1 MDFASSRGSSLVL
14 SPLSCQTVR
23 ELLRIKAVAWSQ
35 ETGLPAS
42 VHVIVKDKIFNLH
55 KHPLCSKSGYFRRIL
70 KESLDFELPDNF
82 PGGSETFEMIAL
94 FSYTSS
100 LPIDPF
106 NVTALRCASEFL
118 EMTEDYSSGNL
129 IERSDL
135 YLNQVVLQS
144 WNDTVIVLQKCQSL
158 LPWAEDLLIV
168 SRCVESLAFMACMEI
183 LDPEQRRDWPVIT
196 LQALAGQPWNCDKVK
211 EIARQELWIKDLTAL
226 PFGFF
231 KRIIGSLRR
240 QGMKEKYV
248 SPLIAFY
255 ANKWVLSKKTHQFWE
270 NMGDHNE
277 QQDVVSMVSLILQGI
292 IELLPQGEK
301 ASRVIPVGFYL
312 ALLSNALN
320 LGLSA
325 ASKNKL
331 KDNVT
336 SLLHFAQVD
345 DFLLPANDKESIA
358 SSIELLTM
366 EKIVSSSVLS
376 NSEKGRTPSVNNSV
390 VAELWDGYLSKI
402 AVDSKIG
409 PKRFTEL
416 IEIVQMSDRQTHD
429 HLYKAMSIF
438 LFAHPQ
444 ISQEEKASVCKYLNC
459 QKLSQDTCIQAV
471 QNELMP
477 LRMIVQA
484 LFVQQLNTH
493 QAFKDYSDSFRFAQF
508 SDNSGSLSGSG
519 CQNPKS
525 QQMAESPYKRDGA
538 ESASGTLSFLQ
549 EKDLNLQRKEDY
561 ESTSFRIQSLEQ
573 ELVSLKKNLQWQHI
587 SKGPEQ
593 KTAQSF
599 RLLEKRSLRKKA
611 KPVPQVTTCIGSVN
625 WASQRKYASR
635 LLKIFQRLTMF
646 SSSKSKR
653 KQVDSGFS
661 QGTSPCRKI
670 QHLHDTYDH

>member
-1 MDFASSRGSSLVL
+1 MDSASYKGSSSVL
-14 SPLSCQTVR
+14 SPLTCQTVR

-42 VHVIVKDKIFNLH
+42 VHVIVGDKIFNLH
-55 KHPLCSKSGYFRRIL
+55 KYPLCSKSGYFRRVL

-94 FSYTSS
+94 FTYTST
-100 LPIDPF
+100 LPMDPF
-106 NVTALRCASEFL
+106 SVTALRCASEFL
-118 EMTEDYSSGNL
+118 EMTEDYCSGNL

-144 WNDTVIVLQKCQSL
+144 WDDTVIVLQKCQCL
-158 LPWAEDLLIV
+158 LPWAEDLLIA

-183 LDPEQRRDWPVIT
+183 LDPEQRRDRPVVT
-196 LQALAGQPWNCDKVK
+196 LQALTGQAWNSDKVK
-211 EIARQELWIKDLTAL
+211 EIARQELWIQDLVAL

-248 SPLIAFY
+248 SPLIVFY

-277 QQDVVSMVSLILQGI
+277 QEDMVSVLSLILHGI
-292 IELLPQGEK
+292 IELLPLEEN

-331 KDNVT
+331 QDHVT
-336 SLLHFAQVD
+336 PLLHLAHPD
-345 DFLLPANDKESIA
+345 DFLLPTNDKESIA
-358 SSIELLTM
+358 SCKELETM

-376 NSEKGRTPSVNNSV
+376 NSENGQTPFGNNSAI
-390 VAELWDGYLSKI
+390 AELWDGYLSKI
-402 AVDSKIG
+402 AVDLNIG

-416 IEIVQMSDRQTHD
+416 IETVPESERQTHD
-429 HLYKAMSIF
+429 SLYKAMSVF

-444 ISQEEKASVCKYLNC
+444 ISQEEKACVCKYLNC

-477 LRMIVQA
+477 LRLIVQA

-493 QAFKDYSDSFRFAQF
+493 QAFKDCSDSFRIAHF
-508 SDNSGSLSGSG
+508 SDNSGSLSGSR
-519 CQNPKS
+519 CHISKS
-525 QQMAESPYKRDGA
+525 QQMADSAQKKDVA
-538 ESASGTLSFLQ
+538 ESTSGTLNFLL
-549 EKDLNLQRKEDY
+549 EKDLNQQKKEDRD
-561 ESTSFRIQSLEQ
+561 STSFRIQSLEQ
-573 ELVSLKKNLQWQHI
+573 ELMSLKKSLQWQHI
-587 SKGPEQ
+587 SQGSEQ
-593 KTAQSF
+593 KRTQSF
-599 RLLEKRSLRKKA
+599 RMLERRPLKKKP
-611 KPVPQVTTCIGSVN
+611 KPVPQVTTCIGTVN
-625 WASQRKYASR
+625 WASHRKYASR
-635 LLKIFQRLTMF
+635 LLKIFRRLTMIGK
-646 SSSKSKR
+646 SKSKR

-661 QGTSPCRKI
+661 SGASPCRKI
-670 QHLHDTYDH
+670 QHVHDIV